1 MAKQIVN
8 FLNLLGIAILL
19 FGAAYMALSHQA
31 YAIAGCFFIAAIL
44 LILIRLSP
52 NRRKNTNTEE

>member
-8 FLNLLGIAILL
+8 ILNLLGIAILL

-31 YAIAGCFFIAAIL
+31 YAIAGCFLIAAIP
-44 LILIRLSP
+44 LILLRLLP
-52 NRRKNTNTEE
+52 NKNNTEE